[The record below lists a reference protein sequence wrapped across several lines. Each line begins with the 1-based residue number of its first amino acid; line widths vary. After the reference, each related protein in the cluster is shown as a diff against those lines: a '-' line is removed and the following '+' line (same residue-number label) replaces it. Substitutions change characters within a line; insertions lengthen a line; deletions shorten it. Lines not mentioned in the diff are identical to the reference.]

1 MQYYTVEQLAEMFN
15 RSCDTMRRKIRDG
28 QFGETLNDGKE
39 HMVSE
44 AGLQNYIKQ
53 HTGPA
58 YYVRHFSSG
67 RKRIKH
73 TPPPRLTLEDI
84 KSA

>member
-1 MQYYTVEQLAEMFN
+1 MQYYTAEQLSKMFN
-15 RSCDTMRRKIRDG
+15 RSRDTIRRKICAG
-28 QFGETLNDGKE
+28 EFGETLNDGKE

-44 AGLQNYIKQ
+44 TGLQSYIKQ

-58 YYVRHFSSG
+58 HYERHFATHCQC
-67 RKRIKH
+67 KRRS
-73 TPPPRLTLEDI
+73 PPLRPKFEDI

>member
-1 MQYYTVEQLAEMFN
+1 MQYYTVEQLAKMFN
-15 RSCDTMRRKIRDG
+15 RSNDTIRKKITAG

-44 AGLQNYIKQ
+44 AGLQNYIRK

-58 YYVRHFSSG
+58 HYERHYTAT
-67 RKRIKH
+67 RRNKQH
-73 TPPPRLTLEDI
+73 TLPPRLTLEDI

>member
-1 MQYYTVEQLAEMFN
+1 MQYYTAEQLADMFN
-15 RSCDTMRRKIRDG
+15 RSCDTIRRKIRAG

-44 AGLQNYIKQ
+44 TGLQNYIKQ

-58 YYVRHFSSG
+58 CYVRHFSG
-67 RKRIKH
+67 KKRIKR

>member
-1 MQYYTVEQLAEMFN
+1 MQYYNVEQLAKMFN
-15 RSCDTMRRKIRDG
+15 RSRDTIRRKINNG

-44 AGLQNYIKQ
+44 VGLQNYIKQ

-58 YYVRHFSSG
+58 HYERHYSSK
-67 RKRIKH
+67 RKHAKKL
-73 TPPPRLTLEDI
+73 PPPRLTLEDV